1 MSRSWHPVR
10 RVLAGS
16 RTVFCPLR
24 GARILVKR
32 SAFTLI
38 ELLVVIAII
47 GVLVGLLLPA
57 VQSARAAARRIEC
70 SNNIRQLGFAVIMY
84 HDTHRRF
91 PPASLPGWPISK
103 AWFGEVNYSNNQ
115 VNKAEGILAP
125 YYEKNSSVI
134 RCPDMHQL
142 TLLYGGETGGFGYN
156 QNLGTTLY
164 PPPSYA
170 PKVRTRNMA
179 FFQTVGTTRMVMF
192 SDAARVQLPWSGDP
206 ELRATENFY
215 IQGPQDWELFT
226 APGTHFRHAGGVAN
240 VCFMDGHVDA
250 LTMAD
255 GNWPG
260 HWPQTALDMAR
271 TRKIGYLSLQSTGDD
286 NEGPVYRP

>member
-1 MSRSWHPVR
+1 
-10 RVLAGS
+10 
-16 RTVFCPLR
+16 
-24 GARILVKR
+24 VKR

-156 QNLGTTLY
+156 QNLWSCSPMQLEFNYLGRAIQNYVRPKTSTFKDRRTGNSSQHLVLIFGTLVELPMFVSWMDTSTL
-164 PPPSYA
+164 
-170 PKVRTRNMA
+170 
-179 FFQTVGTTRMVMF
+179 
-192 SDAARVQLPWSGDP
+192 
-206 ELRATENFY
+206 
-215 IQGPQDWELFT
+215 
-226 APGTHFRHAGGVAN
+226 
-240 VCFMDGHVDA
+240 
-250 LTMAD
+250 
-255 GNWPG
+255 
-260 HWPQTALDMAR
+260 
-271 TRKIGYLSLQSTGDD
+271 
-286 NEGPVYRP
+286 